1 MKGTGKSQ
9 GDSANMYHRF
19 SQCPQ
24 LSRDLQQAL
33 KNYEGAIFAATQE
46 LRGELQPFDGGFS
59 EDFIMETD
67 GWGDTQADG
76 LDSFAAPANNHPLA
90 RAARQS
96 TQLEDGDIIE

>member
-1 MKGTGKSQ
+1 M
-9 GDSANMYHRF
+9 
-19 SQCPQ
+19 
-24 LSRDLQQAL
+24 
-33 KNYEGAIFAATQE
+33 
-46 LRGELQPFDGGFS
+46 QPFDGGFS